1 MNEKRKFIHM
11 IGGYCQNFRKRILV
25 KTLKELAEENDIP
38 VPTLSSFE
46 NGRSSSLN
54 VFYVYLVSC
63 ETQREQTIF
72 INEINRLFYDV
83 WSMK

>member
-1 MNEKRKFIHM
+1 M

-25 KTLKELAEENDIP
+25 KTLKELAKENDIP
-38 VPTLSSFE
+38 VATLSSFE

-63 ETQREQTIF
+63 KTQREQTIF